1 MLLLESGINI
11 LMGTKTTRRS
21 ESHSTPLSA
30 PNGVRGGTMNID
42 PAGAIK
48 TTFAP
53 SLPSSAPITFQ
64 GTPCCR
70 LLRSLPCSL
79 PCRQAS
85 VALSFRRKTIGE
97 DDVNDHE

>member
-64 GTPCCR
+64 RPPCCR
-70 LLRSLPCSL
+70 LLRSP